1 MADGSKQA
9 EEQLRKLSRAVESA
23 PVTVVITDKHGVI
36 EYVNPFFSALTGYA
50 KEEVLGKNPR
60 ILKSGKTP
68 KETISQLW
76 KTILGGHI
84 WQGDFINRKKNG
96 ELYVEAAQIS
106 PILDAGGNITHFV
119 AIKQDI
125 TERVQAEEA
134 LRESE
139 AKFRGLVESTN
150 DWIWEIDGTGSYTY
164 ASPQVEGILGYR
176 PDDVIGKTPF
186 DFMPTEEAERISAA
200 FAEIAAAH
208 APFTALQNINLRKDG
223 RQVILETS
231 GSPIIDA
238 DGRYK
243 GYRGID
249 RDITEHKRVNA
260 ELRAS
265 EEKFRKAVLTIP
277 DSISI
282 NRLKDGLFVSI
293 NRSFTRIL
301 GYTET
306 DVIGMTLRELDLWE
320 DAADRAELVK
330 RLRKFGQVQG
340 FEARFRAKD
349 GDIRHG
355 SMSAT
360 MIDIDG
366 VPHILSFTQDITE
379 RVRMQEALKAA
390 KEIAEELAT
399 VDDLTGLYNRR
410 GFFEICRR
418 EVGRLQRYNRAFSI
432 LFIDV
437 DRFKQFNDRYSYEVG
452 DMVLQQVAKAL
463 LDGVREIDVVGRYG
477 GEEIVILLPE
487 INRAGAVEVAGRLC
501 ELVGDLV
508 VPFSGEELEV
518 TVSIG
523 VATLL
528 PVQGQTIPASAERQ
542 ERILDELIAKAG
554 DALHLAKQK
563 GRNRVE
569 IYNDPA

>member
-1 MADGSKQA
+1 MADGIKQA

-23 PVTVVITDKHGVI
+23 PVTVVITDKHGDI

-50 KEEVLGKNPR
+50 KEEVLGKNTSM
-60 ILKSGKTP
+60 LNSGKTP
-68 KETISQLW
+68 PETYPRLW
-76 KTILGGHI
+76 KTILGGRI
-84 WQGDFINRKKNG
+84 WQGQFVNRKKNG
-96 ELYVEAAQIS
+96 ELYIEAAQIS

-119 AIKQDI
+119 AIKQEI
-125 TERVQAEEA
+125 TEQVRAEKA

-150 DWIWEIDGTGSYTY
+150 DWIWEIDRAGLYTY

-176 PDDVIGKTPF
+176 PEAVIGKSPF
-186 DFMPTEEAERISAA
+186 DFMPSEEADRMSAA
-200 FAEIAAAH
+200 FAR
-208 APFTALQNINLRKDG
+208 FTAARVPFSGLQNVNLRKDG
-223 RQVILETS
+223 NKVILETS

-238 DGRYK
+238 EGQYK

-249 RDITEHKRVNA
+249 RDITENLRVDA

-293 NRSFTRIL
+293 NRGFTRIM
-301 GYTET
+301 GYTEA
-306 DVIGMTLRELDLWE
+306 DAIGKTFRELDVWE
-320 DAADRAELVK
+320 NAADRDELVN
-330 RLRKFGQVQG
+330 RLRKYGQVQG

-349 GDIRHG
+349 GDIRYG

-379 RVRMQEALKAA
+379 RVRMEDALKAA

-432 LFIDV
+432 LFIDI
-437 DRFKQFNDRYSYEVG
+437 DRFKRFNDRYSYEVG
-452 DMVLQQVAKAL
+452 DMVLQLVAKVL

-487 INRAGAVEVAGRLC
+487 INRAGAVEVADRLC
-501 ELVGDLV
+501 VQVRNLV
-508 VPFSGEELEV
+508 VPFGGEELEV

-523 VATLL
+523 IATLL

-542 ERILDELIAKAG
+542 ERILDDLIAKAG
-554 DALHLAKQK
+554 EALHHAKKK

-569 IYNDPA
+569 IYNEPA

>member
-9 EEQLRKLSRAVESA
+9 KEQLRKLSRAVESA
-23 PVTVVITDKHGVI
+23 PVTVVITDKHGDI
-36 EYVNPFFSALTGYA
+36 EYVNPFFSALTGYT
-50 KEEVLGKNPR
+50 KEEVLGKNSR
-60 ILKSGKTP
+60 ILNSGKTP
-68 KETISQLW
+68 PETYPQLW

-84 WQGDFINRKKNG
+84 WQGQFVNRKKNG
-96 ELYVEAAQIS
+96 ELYIEAAQIS

-119 AIKQDI
+119 AIKQEI
-125 TERVQAEEA
+125 TERVRAEKA

-150 DWIWEIDGTGSYTY
+150 DWIWEIDQSGLYTY
-164 ASPQVEGILGYR
+164 ASPQVEDILGYR
-176 PDDVIGKTPF
+176 PEAVIGKTPF
-186 DFMPTEEAERISAA
+186 DFMPAEEADRMSSALA
-200 FAEIAAAH
+200 GYTAARV
-208 APFTALQNINLRKDG
+208 PFSGLQNLNLHKDG
-223 RQVILETS
+223 RKVILETS

-238 DGRYK
+238 EGQYK

-249 RDITEHKRVNA
+249 RDITEHLRVDA

-293 NRSFTRIL
+293 NRGFTRIM
-301 GYTET
+301 GYTEK
-306 DVIGMTLRELDLWE
+306 DVIGKTLRELDVWE
-320 DAADRAELVK
+320 DAADRDELAN
-330 RLRKFGQVQG
+330 RLRKYGQVQG

-349 GDIRHG
+349 GNTRYG

-379 RVRMQEALKAA
+379 RVRMEDALKAA

-432 LFIDV
+432 LFIDI
-437 DRFKQFNDRYSYEVG
+437 DRFKRFNDRYSYEVG
-452 DMVLQQVAKAL
+452 DMVLQQVAKVL

-501 ELVGDLV
+501 EQVRNLV
-508 VPFSGEELEV
+508 VPFGGEELEV

-554 DALHLAKQK
+554 EALHHAKKK